1 VQADPPASTCATQDR
16 SSRQARLLRAAVPQ
30 IDADD
35 IEIDIDAI
43 SADTFWEVD
52 SYVKSVIST
61 SKSKGGKRSR

>member
-1 VQADPPASTCATQDR
+1 
-16 SSRQARLLRAAVPQ
+16 VPQ